1 MLTQLTNNKKVQRK
15 ELLAKRRALTLIQK
29 NEYSAVITKKIVELE
44 EYKNSQICFLYASM
58 PDEFQ
63 TKELI
68 VNALKAG
75 KQICLPYIT
84 DKNMKIM
91 QATLIKSLDELV
103 VGAYNIL
110 TVKEE
115 NLRIIKP
122 QDIDFILVPAVGL
135 DKKGYRL
142 GMGGGYYDRYLVKAI
157 NAKK

>member
-1 MLTQLTNNKKVQRK
+1 
-15 ELLAKRRALTLIQK
+15 
-29 NEYSAVITKKIVELE
+29 
-44 EYKNSQICFLYASM
+44 M

-103 VGAYNIL
+103 V
-110 TVKEE
+110 VH
-115 NLRIIKP
+115 II
-122 QDIDFILVPAVGL
+122 F
-135 DKKGYRL
+135 
-142 GMGGGYYDRYLVKAI
+142 
-157 NAKK
+157 